1 MNLNDFYPLALLGI
15 ATGLTGFICVTEL
28 FTPGRILNG
37 YFNWLSRAVGPEAP
51 MYGRKRRDWLFKPL
65 GSCLACFSGQLG
77 LWAYVLSLPGPLA
90 FHPGH
95 AILTVCGSIFVATQ
109 LNTRCSPN

>member
-1 MNLNDFYPLALLGI
+1 MNPADFYPLALLAV

-28 FTPGRILNG
+28 FTPDRILNG

-51 MYGRKRRDWLFKPL
+51 LHGRKRRNWLYKPL

-77 LWAYVLSLPGPLA
+77 LWAYLA
-90 FHPGH
+90 GGHFHPGH
-95 AILTVCGSIFVATQ
+95 AVLVVCGSIFVATQ
-109 LNTRCSPN
+109 LREHTNS